1 VDRRRIQV
9 AAMTLAVDVDTAEV
23 VRALRGKGVEPVL
36 LKGPALGRLLHPGAG
51 LRPYSDID
59 LMVAPDDLARTEA
72 TLDELGYAP
81 DPPPLPPEPPR
92 RHATSWRQPGR
103 TAVDLHQC
111 LHFVAAPAERTW
123 ELVRRDAATIDVAGT
138 PVLAPGCGML
148 AMHLALHAA
157 VSGHDTP
164 RILEDLERAVATLP
178 RPVWHNAR
186 ALAAELDV
194 LGSFGGGLAMCP
206 AGANLAE
213 ELGVPSGGTRPMRLA
228 WATTRHARPRT
239 IDLIVALPSLRAK
252 VAAIACRCFPPA
264 AHVRPL
270 GGRDGPIWLALGYVV
285 RLGRIARQLPGSLVV
300 WARLSQRLPPNP

>member
-1 VDRRRIQV
+1 MRV
-9 AAMTLAVDVDTAEV
+9 AAVTLAVDADTAAV
-23 VRALRGKGVEPVL
+23 VRALREQGVEPVL
-36 LKGPALGRLLHPGAG
+36 LKGPVLGRLLHPRAG

-72 TLDELGYAP
+72 TLSELGYVP

-103 TAVDLHQC
+103 PSVDLHQF

-123 ELVRRDAATIDVAGT
+123 EVVRRDAATIDVAGT
-138 PVLAPGCGML
+138 PVLAPGRGML
-148 AMHLALHAA
+148 AMHLALHTA

-178 RPVWHNAR
+178 RAAWENAR

-194 LGSFGGGLAMCP
+194 SEAFGGGLAMCP
-206 AGANLAE
+206 TGANLAE
-213 ELGVPSGGTRPMRLA
+213 ELRVPSGGTRLMRLA
-228 WATTRHARPRT
+228 WATTRHARPTT
-239 IDLIVALPSLRAK
+239 IDLILALPSLRAK

-270 GGRDGPIWLALGYVV
+270 GGRQGPIWLALGYVV
-285 RLGRIARQLPGSLVV
+285 RLGRIIRQLPGSLVV
-300 WARLSQRLPPNP
+300 WARMSQRLPPNP